1 MKDVLVKAG
10 KMALQNK
17 GAIVNMAKD
26 EAADVITSTA
36 KGFVWRYIILGNI
49 IVGTLSFLA
58 GAGITYLIM

>member
-26 EAADVITSTA
+26 EAVDVITSTA